1 MLYYQPLLC
10 FVEYSDVNDQIQ
22 ENAVEL
28 FKDLF
33 VIFSKKN
40 YFRNKNVSFGGD
52 KVFIYFF
59 ILTSAI
65 SFRTNLYLDFLQV
78 TFFLCQKNYYQKY
91 MQDKQKFVL
100 LHILIWIF

>member
-33 VIFSKKN
+33 VIFSKKKL
-40 YFRNKNVSFGGD
+40 FS
-52 KVFIYFF
+52 
-59 ILTSAI
+59 
-65 SFRTNLYLDFLQV
+65 
-78 TFFLCQKNYYQKY
+78 
-91 MQDKQKFVL
+91 
-100 LHILIWIF
+100 